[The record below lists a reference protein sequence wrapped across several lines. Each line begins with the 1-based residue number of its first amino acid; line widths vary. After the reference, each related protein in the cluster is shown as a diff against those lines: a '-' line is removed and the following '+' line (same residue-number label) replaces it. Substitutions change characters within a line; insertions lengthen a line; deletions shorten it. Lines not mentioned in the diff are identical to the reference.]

1 MAKRKKKVN
10 ILGIFIDVLVCL
22 MLLNIAIFAFFKTIG
37 AKYVPASVTSTYV
50 TEVTN
55 PLTGEKLPFIQA
67 NVFANKNKK
76 GTSVAEVVFN
86 SYSGVDKQAIY
97 SRGFQVV
104 TDANGKQTLYAY
116 DSYDGVTF
124 ATLHEYEQGDPFI
137 TDIDGVTYKVVL
149 DGTYEEEYT
158 NWAKT
163 LISGAYTAGPA
174 LNVGGLAINF
184 VWNWIEK
191 GEPGLSTTST
201 REVEYTM
208 TDFVNA
214 MAKLVSTSSAG
225 TGDAVIGLADIG
237 DYLHIYEKDSSVP
250 VGNNTFINSYF
261 TVNTH
266 YDLRG
271 MTRAQQSMFGAVA
284 NNAEYNTSGIED
296 EQDYWK
302 DTTVLTL
309 TEIDFTKR
317 TDNDKVY
324 LTIDLNKV
332 LSLSNYENLEV
343 EVILNIDNVDGLD
356 HYGLCG
362 LETITKLT
370 LVASEV
376 KDFELLN
383 GALKDTSV
391 IASDIICTNVNLIIL
406 EV

>member
-1 MAKRKKKVN
+1 MAKKKKKIN
-10 ILGIFIDVLVCL
+10 IFGIIIDIFVCI

-37 AKYVPASVTSTYV
+37 AKYVPQSVTSTYV

-67 NVFANKNKK
+67 NVFSNKNKK
-76 GTSVAEVVFN
+76 GVSVAEVIFN

-104 TDANGKQTLYAY
+104 TDSKGKQTLYAY
-116 DSYDGVTF
+116 DSYDGITF

-149 DGTYEEEYT
+149 DGTYIEDYY
-158 NWAKT
+158 NYNK
-163 LISGAYTAGPA
+163 AGWSIA
-174 LNVGGLAINF
+174 LGIPGNMI
-184 VWNWIEK
+184 WNWIEK
-191 GEPGLSTTST
+191 GSPVYSNTST
-201 REVEYTM
+201 REVNYTM

-261 TVNTH
+261 TVDTH

-271 MTRAQQSMFGAVA
+271 MTRAKQSMFGAVA
-284 NNAEYNTSGIED
+284 NDTEYNTSGIEEEKD
-296 EQDYWK
+296 FWK
-302 DTTVLTL
+302 DTTVITL
-309 TEIDFTKR
+309 TENDFTIR
-317 TDNDKVY
+317 IAEDKKY
-324 LTIDLNKV
+324 LTLDLNKV

-343 EVILNIDNVDGLD
+343 EVVLNVDNFDGLD

-362 LETITKLT
+362 LDSITKLT

-383 GALKDTSV
+383 GALKDTNLNV
-391 IASDIICTNVNLIIL
+391 ADIVCTNVNLISL